1 MDFESY
7 YDKECSIKTLGPL
20 GYFSHPQFD
29 AYMVSVVGDNGYK
42 FVGSPKDF
50 DWSLLAGEIVL
61 SHNASFDET
70 LYLYGVSQ
78 RWWAEVQPKAW
89 HCTADMAAA
98 CGYGRSLQAAAA
110 QILELEITKDTRN
123 NMAGKRWEDMT
134 DEFRKEVSAYALKD
148 SELCLQ
154 IWQQCSDQWP
164 ERERAISH
172 LNRRIV
178 QRGIPMNVGLL
189 REQNEELS
197 KRLFEAESAIPW
209 AGDQPLLSRKAF
221 DEECRK
227 HGIEPPKSLSAA
239 DVDATDWLRRH
250 GTKHRWVE
258 AVTSWRRINALK
270 KKVESF
276 DYATMAD
283 DRYYGGL
290 MYWGGHTGRFSG
302 SGGNLNLQN
311 LPRNEMFGVNLR
323 HLIAAPEGKRL
334 VVVDLSQIEV
344 RTLCWLA
351 GDTETLQ
358 LIKECDDFYTAFAIK
373 FGLWTKEQGSL
384 KDKDP
389 ALRHRVKAMVLG
401 CFGPDT
407 KVLTDRGWVAI
418 VNVRATDKVWDGT
431 QWTSHE
437 GLLHQGVQETITNHG
452 LEATPDHEI
461 LTEHGWR
468 EWGDLQQSDE
478 DLKSALRT
486 ATLPSSAMND
496 IPAVNGGVGTLSS
509 AASVGGKGWWT
520 ELICNLGKPLAAM
533 FAPKRRLHE
542 QLCAA
547 SDTPRLFPTRPTEPA
562 CLTASAPSTIGAT
575 TRTIRAMGDM
585 VGGAFGSSSRGS
597 ITDLRSSSIWSLLKG
612 GISRIWSW
620 IGSTTTRDMH
630 QRTCGFRR
638 EERTATTSG
647 RSRRFSGGSQSLK
660 RKSDVYD
667 LKNCGPNNRFTVLT
681 DHGPLV
687 VHNCGYG
694 CGAPKFAMI
703 SGMSE
708 KEAVEAVQLYR
719 SALKKVPALWR
730 EYNTAVQTSYDL
742 GVPFAIELPSGRSL
756 NYGKL
761 KMSEYN
767 GRMQHVGI
775 INRFGKRTPMK
786 LWGGIIA
793 ENCSQALARDIFC
806 DTMLRIDAAGI
817 NIILHVHDEV
827 VIECPEED
835 AEQILDTTRA
845 IMSTPPEWISDIPL
859 AAEGEILT
867 HYQK

>member
-29 AYMVSVVGDNGYK
+29 AYMVSVVGDNGYA

-50 DWSLLAGEIVL
+50 DWSLLAGEVVL

-110 QILELEITKDTRN
+110 QILDLEITKDTRN

-134 DEFRKEVSAYALKD
+134 DEFQKEVSDYALKD
-148 SELCLQ
+148 SELCLK
-154 IWQQCSDQWP
+154 IWQECSDKWT
-164 ERERAISH
+164 ERERDISL

-178 QRGIPMNVGLL
+178 QRGIPMNVDLL
-189 REQNEELS
+189 KQQNEELS
-197 KRLFEAESAIPW
+197 QRLFEAESAIPW
-209 AGDQPLLSRKAF
+209 AGEQPLLSRKAF

-250 GTKHRWVE
+250 GTKHRWIE
-258 AVTSWRRINALK
+258 SVTSWRRINALK
-270 KKVESF
+270 KKVEAF

-290 MYWGGHTGRFSG
+290 MYYGSHTGRFSG

-323 HLIAAPEGKRL
+323 HLITAPEGKRL

-351 GDTETLQ
+351 GDHETLK

-373 FGLWTKEQGSL
+373 FGLWSPEQGSL

-401 CFGPDT
+401 C
-407 KVLTDRGWVAI
+407 
-418 VNVRATDKVWDGT
+418 
-431 QWTSHE
+431 
-437 GLLHQGVQETITNHG
+437 
-452 LEATPDHEI
+452 
-461 LTEHGWR
+461 
-468 EWGDLQQSDE
+468 
-478 DLKSALRT
+478 
-486 ATLPSSAMND
+486 
-496 IPAVNGGVGTLSS
+496 
-509 AASVGGKGWWT
+509 
-520 ELICNLGKPLAAM
+520 
-533 FAPKRRLHE
+533 
-542 QLCAA
+542 
-547 SDTPRLFPTRPTEPA
+547 
-562 CLTASAPSTIGAT
+562 
-575 TRTIRAMGDM
+575 
-585 VGGAFGSSSRGS
+585 
-597 ITDLRSSSIWSLLKG
+597 
-612 GISRIWSW
+612 
-620 IGSTTTRDMH
+620 
-630 QRTCGFRR
+630 
-638 EERTATTSG
+638 
-647 RSRRFSGGSQSLK
+647 
-660 RKSDVYD
+660 
-667 LKNCGPNNRFTVLT
+667 
-681 DHGPLV
+681 
-687 VHNCGYG
+687 GYG

-703 SGMSE
+703 SGMPE

-730 EYNTAVQTSYDL
+730 EYSTAVQTSYDL
-742 GVPFAIELPSGRSL
+742 GVPFVIDLPSGRSL

-806 DTMLRIDAAGI
+806 DSMLRIDAAGI
-817 NIILHVHDEV
+817 KIILHVHDEV
-827 VIECPEED
+827 VIECPAEE
-835 AEQILDTTRA
+835 AEQVLDTTRA